1 MATSETTALEFGWSQ
16 IAASLLR
23 SRGIESGL
31 WQLSVGLRFAG
42 LNSGPDDDAM
52 MPTGLVAFERIVLTK
67 VTARGPL
74 VFDAATFVQAGTA
87 AATGKAA
94 GKSTAKS
101 SAKAAGTST
110 TVSLG
115 EQLRKKLSQP

>member
-1 MATSETTALEFGWSQ
+1 
-16 IAASLLR
+16 
-23 SRGIESGL
+23 
-31 WQLSVGLRFAG
+31 
-42 LNSGPDDDAM
+42 M